1 MSEHA
6 GGTRRIGGIL
16 VATGLVAL
24 VAVPVVVR
32 DGGGLTESSTR
43 QLVILSPHNEQIRT
57 EMGRGFAAWHEE
69 RFGEAVTVAWSTPGG
84 TSEIRKMLVASAE
97 ADLREGRPVGGNADL
112 LFGGGSYEFN
122 QLSRPVE
129 VDVDGETRAATILEP
144 IDFSPA
150 FLEEVYGDGRVG
162 DEPLYSAEGMWFG
175 VALSGFGIV
184 YNREIL
190 ESLKVPAPEVW
201 ADLCTPKL
209 RTWLV
214 LANPGQSGSVTTAME
229 AILQR
234 RGWDEGWAILRRMAA
249 NSRSF
254 VSSASKAPI
263 EVSLGEAAAG
273 LCIDFY
279 GRYQAQALADAA
291 EALGV
296 PGLDRLG
303 YVDPPGQTVIDPDP
317 IALLRGAPEAALAR
331 RFVEFCLSE
340 QGQALWQF
348 HAGFEGDP
356 ANGVPRGPER
366 FELRRMP
373 VRRDLYAKHAALMV
387 DRVDPYAV
395 ASGVPDYDRSMRA
408 FIAPIF
414 AAFAIDRAPLLRK
427 AWDAIVDHP
436 AYPRDARGLVLAEDV
451 ADPQLR
457 AMLENF
463 DAMPEVAGPDGGVI
477 GLALR
482 DGRSLV
488 KAGWLRGVWD
498 GKGLWPPDASP
509 TTEFRRRVGTFF
521 DDRYRE
527 VIELGSHEAPPTTG
541 GSSG

>member
-1 MSEHA
+1 MSEP
-6 GGTRRIGGIL
+6 GGGGRRIGGIL
-16 VATGLVAL
+16 VAAGLVAL
-24 VAVPVVVR
+24 VAVPVAVR
-32 DGGGLTESSTR
+32 RGGGEASSGGR

-57 EMGRGFAAWHEE
+57 EMGRGFAAWHEAN
-69 RFGEAVTVAWSTPGG
+69 FGDPVAVTWSTPGG
-84 TSEIRKMLVASAE
+84 TSEIRKMLIASAE
-97 ADLREGRPVGGNADL
+97 ADLREGRPLGGNADL

-122 QLSRPVE
+122 QLSKPVE
-129 VDVDGETRAATILEP
+129 VEVDGLARTATILEP
-144 IDFSPA
+144 VDFPPG
-150 FLEEVYGDGRVG
+150 FLEEVYGDGLVG
-162 DEPLYSAEGMWFG
+162 DEPLFSAEGTWFG

-190 ESLKVPAPEVW
+190 RSLGVPDPEVW
-201 ADLCTPKL
+201 ADLCDPRL

-234 RGWDEGWAILRRMAA
+234 RGWNEGWAILRRMAA

-263 EVSLGEAAAG
+263 EVSLGQAAAG

-291 EALGV
+291 ESLGA
-296 PGLDRLG
+296 PLLDRLG

-317 IALLRGAPEAALAR
+317 IAMLRGAPEPELSK
-331 RFVEFCLSE
+331 RFIEFCLSE

-356 ANGVPRGPER
+356 TAGVPAGPER

-373 VRRDLYAKHAALMV
+373 VRRDLYAKHADLMV

-414 AAFAIDRAPLLRK
+414 AACAIDRAPLLRE
-427 AWDAIVDHP
+427 AWNAIVDHP
-436 AYPRDARGLVLAEDV
+436 AYPRGTSGLVLAADV
-451 ADPQLR
+451 EDPQLK
-457 AMLENF
+457 AMLEAF
-463 DAMPEVAGPDGGVI
+463 DAMPTVPDPEGAEI
-477 GLALR
+477 GLATPADR
-482 DGRSLV
+482 AAV
-488 KAGWLRGVWD
+488 KAGWLRGGWAKD
-498 GKGLWPPDASP
+498 GLWPRDASP
-509 TTEFRRRVGTFF
+509 TSEFRRRAGRFF
-521 DDRYRE
+521 EDRYRD
-527 VIELGSHEAPPTTG
+527 VLEAAG
-541 GSSG
+541 GDGAG

>member
-1 MSEHA
+1 MSTSGDA
-6 GGTRRIGGIL
+6 GRRVGGIL
-16 VATGLVAL
+16 VAAGLVAL
-24 VAVPVVVR
+24 VAVPVAVR
-32 DGGGLTESSTR
+32 DGGGGSTEGRR
-43 QLVILSPHNEQIRT
+43 QIVILSPHNEQIRT
-57 EMGRGFAAWHEE
+57 EMGRGFAAWHEDAY
-69 RFGEAVTVAWSTPGG
+69 GEAVSVAWATPGG
-84 TSEIRKMLVASAE
+84 TSEIRKMLIASAE
-97 ADLREGRPVGGNADL
+97 AALREGRPVGGNADL

-122 QLSRPVE
+122 QLSNPVSVE
-129 VDVDGETRAATILEP
+129 VDGELRTATILEP
-144 IDFSPA
+144 IEFPET
-150 FLEEVYGDGRVG
+150 FLTQVYRDGQVG
-162 DEPLYSAEGMWFG
+162 DEPLRSPEDMWFG

-190 ESLKVPAPEVW
+190 ASLGVPAPEVW
-201 ADLCTPKL
+201 ADLCDPRL

-279 GRYQAQALADAA
+279 GRYQAQSLADTAVR
-291 EALGV
+291 LGD
-296 PGLDRLG
+296 PALDRLG

-317 IALLRGAPEAALAR
+317 IALLSGAPEPELSK
-331 RFVEFCLSE
+331 RFIEFCLSKD
-340 QGQALWQF
+340 GQALWQF

-356 ANGVPRGPER
+356 ATGTPAGPER

-373 VRRDLYAKHAALMV
+373 VRRDLYEQHADLMV

-414 AAFAIDRAPLLRK
+414 AAFAIDRAPLLRS
-427 AWDAIVDHP
+427 AWDAIVEHP
-436 AYPRDARGLVLAEDV
+436 AYPRDRRGLVVAADV
-451 ADPQLR
+451 DDPELK
-457 AMLENF
+457 AMLVAF
-463 DAMPEVAGPDGGVI
+463 DAMPSLPDPEGSSV
-477 GLALR
+477 GLESR
-482 DGRSLV
+482 GDRSAV
-488 KAGWLRGVWD
+488 KAGWLRGGWAD
-498 GKGLWPPDASP
+498 ADLWPRDASP
-509 TTEFRRRVGTFF
+509 ATEFRRRTGAFF
-521 DDRYRE
+521 QERYRE
-527 VIELGSHEAPPTTG
+527 VLDLAEGARD
-541 GSSG
+541 

>member
-1 MSEHA
+1 MSESS
-6 GGTRRIGGIL
+6 GGGRRLGGIL
-16 VATGLVAL
+16 VAAGLVAL

-32 DGGGLTESSTR
+32 DGGGATASSTR
-43 QLVILSPHNEQIRT
+43 QVVILSPHNEQIRT
-57 EMGRGFAAWHEE
+57 EMGRGFAAWHEAT
-69 RFGEAVTVAWSTPGG
+69 FGEPVAVAWSTPGG
-84 TSEIRKMLVASAE
+84 TSEIRKMLIASAE
-97 ADLREGRPVGGNADL
+97 ADLREGRPLGGNADL

-122 QLSRPVE
+122 QLSKPVE
-129 VDVDGETRAATILEP
+129 VEVDGTVRTATILQP
-144 IDFSPA
+144 IDFTPA
-150 FLEEVYGDGRVG
+150 FLREVYGDGRIG
-162 DEPLYSAEGMWFG
+162 DEPLFSAEGTWFG

-190 ESLKVPAPEVW
+190 RSLEVPDPEVW
-201 ADLCTPKL
+201 ADLCDPRL

-291 EALGV
+291 EALGA
-296 PGLDRLG
+296 PELDRLG

-317 IALLRGAPEAALAR
+317 IAMLRGAPEPELSK
-331 RFVEFCLSE
+331 RFIEFCLSE
-340 QGQALWQF
+340 TGQALWQF

-356 ANGVPRGPER
+356 ATGAPAGPER

-373 VRRDLYAKHAALMV
+373 VRRDLYAKHAARMV

-414 AAFAIDRAPLLRK
+414 AAFAIDRAPLLRE
-427 AWDAIVDHP
+427 AWNAIVDHP
-436 AYPRDARGLVLAEDV
+436 SYPREAGGLVRAADV
-451 ADPQLR
+451 GDPQLR
-457 AMLENF
+457 AMLEAF
-463 DAMPEVAGPDGGVI
+463 DAMPTVAAPDGGEV
-477 GLALR
+477 GLAAR
-482 DGRSLV
+482 EDRAAV
-488 KAGWLRGVWD
+488 KAGWLRGGWA
-498 GKGLWPPDASP
+498 GEGLWPRDASP
-509 TTEFRRRVGTFF
+509 TTEFRREAGRFF
-521 DDRYRE
+521 EGRYRDVLE
-527 VIELGSHEAPPTTG
+527 RAATPDGRSR
-541 GSSG
+541 

>member
-1 MSEHA
+1 MSD
-6 GGTRRIGGIL
+6 GGGRRVGGLL
-16 VATGLVAL
+16 VAAGLVAL
-24 VAVPVVVR
+24 VAVPVAVR
-32 DGGGLTESSTR
+32 EGEDKPAANGR

-69 RFGEAVTVAWSTPGG
+69 TFGEAVSVAWSTPGG
-84 TSEIRKMLVASAE
+84 TSEIRKMLIASAE
-97 ADLREGRPVGGNADL
+97 ADLREGRPLGGNADL

-122 QLSRPVE
+122 QLSKPVAVE
-129 VDVDGETRAATILEP
+129 VDGETRTATILEP
-144 IDFSPA
+144 VTFPPSLLREI
-150 FLEEVYGDGRVG
+150 YGDGLIG
-162 DEPLYSAEGMWFG
+162 DEPLHSPEGTWFG

-190 ESLKVPAPEVW
+190 ASLGVPDPTIW
-201 ADLCTPKL
+201 ADLCDPRL

-279 GRYQAQALADAA
+279 GRYQAQALATAA
-291 EALGV
+291 ESLDA
-296 PGLDRLG
+296 PELDRLG

-317 IALLRGAPEAALAR
+317 IAMLRGAPQPELAK
-331 RFVEFCLSE
+331 RFIEFCLSE
-340 QGQALWQF
+340 EGQALWQF
-348 HAGFEGDP
+348 RAGFAGDP
-356 ANGVPRGPER
+356 EAGIPAGPER

-373 VRRDLYAKHAALMV
+373 VRRDLYARHAALMV
-387 DRVDPYAV
+387 DRVDPYTV

-414 AAFAIDRAPLLRK
+414 AAFAIDRAALLRE
-427 AWDAIVDHP
+427 AWNAIVDHP
-436 AYPRDARGLVLAEDV
+436 AYPRGATERPRGLVRAADV
-451 ADPQLR
+451 EDPQLR
-457 AMLENF
+457 AMLEAF
-463 DAMPEVAGPDGGVI
+463 DAMPTVPGPAGGEI
-477 GLALR
+477 GLATR
-482 DGRSLV
+482 ADRAEV
-488 KAGWLRGVWD
+488 KAGWLRGGWAAQ
-498 GKGLWPPDASP
+498 GLWPADASP
-509 TTEFRRRVGTFF
+509 TTEFRRDVGRFF
-521 DDRYRE
+521 EDRYRE
-527 VIELGSHEAPPTTG
+527 VLERAATPA
-541 GSSG
+541 SGRSR